1 MTEFFINLLLHI
13 SIIFLLTKK
22 ITKILLIINTEY
34 PFINNLIDIYN
45 NDILL
50 LYLIGYLCLV
60 FIIPIFLILII
71 DENNKNKLKIPEIS
85 SSKVADKFYRFIL
98 PASVQYL
105 NENVILKVFLGFFL
119 INIVSFRF
127 NSKRKNRMYY

>member
-1 MTEFFINLLLHI
+1 
-13 SIIFLLTKK
+13 
-22 ITKILLIINTEY
+22 LLIINTEY

-71 DENNKNKLKIPEIS
+71 DENKKNKSKIPEIS
-85 SSKVADKFYRFIL
+85 SSKVAGKFYRFIL
-98 PASVQYL
+98 TISVQYL
-105 NENVILKVFLGFFL
+105 NENVILKVFIGFFL

-127 NSKRKNRMYY
+127 NSKRKNEMYY

>member
-1 MTEFFINLLLHI
+1 MTEFFLNLLLHI

-22 ITKILLIINTEY
+22 ITEILLIINTEY

-71 DENNKNKLKIPEIS
+71 DENKKI
-85 SSKVADKFYRFIL
+85 
-98 PASVQYL
+98 
-105 NENVILKVFLGFFL
+105 N
-119 INIVSFRF
+119 
-127 NSKRKNRMYY
+127 

>member
-1 MTEFFINLLLHI
+1 MTVFFLNPLLHI

-22 ITKILLIINTEY
+22 ITEILLIINTEY

-71 DENNKNKLKIPEIS
+71 DENKKI
-85 SSKVADKFYRFIL
+85 
-98 PASVQYL
+98 
-105 NENVILKVFLGFFL
+105 N
-119 INIVSFRF
+119 
-127 NSKRKNRMYY
+127 

>member
-71 DENNKNKLKIPEIS
+71 DKNKKI
-85 SSKVADKFYRFIL
+85 
-98 PASVQYL
+98 
-105 NENVILKVFLGFFL
+105 N
-119 INIVSFRF
+119 
-127 NSKRKNRMYY
+127 